1 MSEYLAPG
9 VFVEEREN
17 PKSIESV
24 STSTAAMVGATERGP
39 ENVPTLV
46 TSFAEYRSVFG
57 GYLNPQSDPFKKRW
71 FLPAAAEG
79 FFVNGGKRLFV
90 VRTAAEDGIKSAARK
105 LYRSKGKTYGVL
117 LAKPNST
124 DANVRMSLFPID
136 IPNTIDKSTYR
147 FSLRESAQHA
157 ELTAASNQ
165 SGEASLTITA
175 VENRLHPDMKFALP
189 CKRAMNGN
197 SDSFTLN
204 NAADKGVTSVTIAQ
218 NPPDIKPGN
227 VTLTAFAVFING
239 PKTSILKIKDINTN
253 EKRIELTGG
262 LPFGVDKNAK
272 IEIYLAPAEAKLNS
286 VSACFSNH
294 AVLSRLVI
302 SDGDNHLL
310 FWKADKISEP
320 ADAVMRIA
328 ILKRAVFPT
337 GASLPAGLKPSFV
350 VRIPEL
356 TFKTAITNYS
366 ELSDIEFN
374 GKIAKGSDK
383 GGQTDEI
390 FIQFNNDVRRF
401 LLNDQTLSPVKGE
414 SKLSSPADFTK
425 DQAIVAYRAESREIL
440 RSPVAS
446 GTAFYAVG
454 SEGSDDLYFLSGTTE
469 EVPGLK
475 ILELENDSTAPV
487 AADVVEKVS
496 PSELD
501 LIEAG
506 AIVQPVVEVCEIEA
520 LDRGLWGNR
529 LKVSVQI
536 PSQPVAKTSITQL
549 ASSGVVYLKSL
560 MGIEVGTRLRKEGGP
575 TGEEYVVTKVMQ
587 DRAQLDR
594 EPADWSPGDTIH
606 SVEFNLAVQLLGHA
620 ENGAAAPVLQSEL
633 FTSLSMHKDHSRY
646 APRIVGSTW
655 DRSAS
660 GNTDRLGQTL
670 RLGDRRSVGE
680 SRLVRISV
688 ADSQP
693 TLGSADASALPDAL
707 EFEIKGRKH
716 PIWYPLD
723 GGAENEVSFSE
734 LKGVDD
740 VEPSKRTGIQTL
752 RNEDDISLIAVPGI
766 DDELVQSA
774 LIEHCQA
781 MKYRFAVL
789 DGPPPPNDSLNDIRG
804 LRSRYDSRYASVYHP
819 WLTIVDPLARGSK
832 RRELAAPPSGHV
844 MGLIADVD
852 VRRGVHKAPANE
864 VLRGIIGLQ
873 RRIQTGEQ
881 ELLNPFPSNIN
892 VIRDFRPENRGIRVW
907 GARVIS
913 SDSEWKYV
921 NVRRLF
927 NFVEKSIERGMQ
939 WAVFEPNDEPLWARI
954 RQAITAFLKSVWK
967 DGALQGQ
974 KIEEAFFVRVDRTTM
989 TQQDIDNGRLIVEI
1003 GIAPVKPAEFV
1014 IIRIGMFTSTAES

>member
-79 FFVNGGKRLFV
+79 FFVNGGKRLFI

-105 LYRSKGKTYGVL
+105 LYRVKKEANGIILSKEKFFDGGVEITVVTL
-117 LAKPNST
+117 DSST
-124 DANVRMSLFPID
+124 PIAD
-136 IPNTIDKSTYR
+136 STYR
-147 FSLRESAQHA
+147 LSLRESAQHV
-157 ELTAASNQ
+157 ELSDDTPK
-165 SGEASLTITA
+165 SGDAPLTIIA
-175 VENRLHPDMKFALP
+175 VENRLDPDLKFGLS
-189 CKRAMNGN
+189 CELAMNGT
-197 SDSFTLN
+197 SDSFTLAN
-204 NAADKGVTSVTIAQ
+204 DANSGLNSVTIADV
-218 NPPDIKPGN
+218 PPDIGSGN
-227 VTLTAFAVFING
+227 EKLHAFAIFSNDTGKFI
-239 PKTSILKIKDINTN
+239 IKIKEITTNTKKIELADALPFDVKTN
-253 EKRIELTGG
+253 E
-262 LPFGVDKNAK
+262 K
-272 IEIYLAPAEAKLNS
+272 IEIYVAPAGAKLTR

-294 AVLSRLVI
+294 AVLSRLTI
-302 SDGDNHLL
+302 SDGHQHLL
-310 FWKADKISEP
+310 FWTAEDISKP
-320 ADAVMRIA
+320 AAAMTRIGR
-328 ILKRAVFPT
+328 LKRAVSPNSE
-337 GASLPAGLKPSFV
+337 SLPADLKPSFV
-350 VRIPEL
+350 VKIPNL
-356 TFKTAITNYS
+356 KFKTAMMGYS
-366 ELSDIEFN
+366 KLSDIEFK
-374 GKIAKGSDK
+374 GEIAKGSDT

-390 FIQFNNDVRRF
+390 FIQFGNDVRRF
-401 LLNDQTLSPVKGE
+401 RPKNQTLSPVKGE
-414 SKLSSPADFTK
+414 SDLSSPKNLAED
-425 DQAIVAYRAESREIL
+425 DAIVAYKAESREIL
-440 RSPVAS
+440 RSPVAG

-469 EVPGLK
+469 KAPALR
-475 ILELENDSTAPV
+475 ILELDSVSTASV
-487 AADVVEKVS
+487 AVKVVKTVS

-501 LIEAG
+501 LVEAG
-506 AIVQPVVEVCEIEA
+506 AIVQPVGEVCEIEA

-529 LKVSVQI
+529 LKVSVQM
-536 PSQPVAKTSITQL
+536 PSQPVARTSITQL

-594 EPADWSPGDTIH
+594 DPADWSPGDTIH

-620 ENGAAAPVLQSEL
+620 ENGASAPVLQSEL

-646 APRIVGSTW
+646 APRVVGSTW

-693 TLGSADASALPDAL
+693 TPGSTDASALPDAL

-723 GGAENEVSFSE
+723 SGAENEVSFSE